1 MSKKNSMSFDDFSE
15 DPVVLISDEAH
26 HLNADTKSSKAVK
39 DDNASW
45 EITVDNILS
54 SNNKNILLEFTATAG
69 LSNDAVRSKY
79 INKLIYDYEL
89 KQFYKDGYS
98 KDIKSLRSDL
108 DLEDRIV
115 QSVILSQYRLK
126 IFNKHNLNIKPVIL
140 FKSSDIKENE
150 NSFELLKR

>member
-1 MSKKNSMSFDDFSE
+1 MSF
-15 DPVVLISDEAH
+15 
-26 HLNADTKSSKAVK
+26 
-39 DDNASW
+39 
-45 EITVDNILS
+45 
-54 SNNKNILLEFTATAG
+54 NNQNILLEFTATAG
-69 LSNDAVRSKY
+69 LTNESVRSKY

-115 QSVILSQYRLK
+115 QSIILSQYRLK
-126 IFNKHNLNIKPVIL
+126 LFSKHGLNIKPVIL

-150 NSFELLKR
+150 NSFELLKKVIYELTVDKIS